1 MSLSMTSSLA
11 NIVYN
16 QPFLWW
22 GFLFH
27 YIYIMNF
34 NPNDLF
40 FKIAKIYSDN
50 KGEDKVIICNE
61 GGTRSSKTWDF
72 FHFLVT
78 FCDHNRNKGND
89 IYVLRDTLI
98 NCRDFTLKEFIT
110 CLEVIGV
117 YESANFTAYPKP
129 YYNLFGNNVYFRGL
143 EDESNTE
150 AYPSDILFFNESLE
164 IRKSQLEGLKMRCRK
179 LIVMDWNPKYTEH
192 WCFDLEGQP
201 NVFFTHSTYL
211 NNKHLQSSIIREIE
225 SYEPWAE
232 GSYEVVNRQLI
243 FQGQLIT
250 EKNQP
255 PPHPENIPNNTA
267 DEFRWKV
274 YGLGL
279 RGAMKGVIFPNVEYL
294 NSFPDIAYTY
304 GLDFGFTAD
313 PSALV
318 KYGQEGRNIYAELLL
333 YQPIDNIDDM
343 DATLEA
349 LGISKHVPITAD
361 SSDKYVSEKKGAV
374 QMVREL
380 FDRGW
385 EISKVSK
392 TKGVMYWIMDMKGFK
407 IHIVINDLV
416 HHAKKEQ
423 ENYRFKEVNGIQINQ
438 PNDSHNHFWDGT
450 RYPHM
455 SHAVNNLEV
464 SWS

>member
-1 MSLSMTSSLA
+1 
-11 NIVYN
+11 
-16 QPFLWW
+16 
-22 GFLFH
+22 
-27 YIYIMNF
+27 MNF
-34 NPNDLF
+34 DPNALF
-40 FKIAKIYSDN
+40 FELAKIYSDN

-72 FHFLVT
+72 WHFLVT
-78 FCDHNRNKGND
+78 FCDHNRNKEND

-98 NCRDFTLKEFIT
+98 NCRDFTLKEFVT
-110 CLEVIGV
+110 CLKAIGI
-117 YESANFTAYPKP
+117 YNPDNYTAYPKP

-143 EDESNTE
+143 EDETDTE

-164 IRKSQLEGLKMRCRK
+164 IRKSQFEGLKMRCRK

-192 WCFDLEGQP
+192 WCFDMEGQP

-211 NNKHLQSSIIREIE
+211 NNKHLQKSIINDIR
-225 SYEPWAE
+225 SYEPWMP
-232 GSYEVVNRQLI
+232 GSYEVINRQLI

-250 EKNQP
+250 NKNQP
-255 PPHPENIPNNTA
+255 PPHPDNVPNNTA

-279 RGAMKGVIFPNVEYL
+279 RGAMKGVIFPNVEYIKT
-294 NSFPDIAYTY
+294 FPDIAFTY
-304 GLDFGFTAD
+304 GIDFGFTAD
-313 PSALV
+313 PSTVV
-318 KYGQEGRNIYAELLL
+318 KYAREGRNIYLELLL

-343 DATLEA
+343 DATLTA
-349 LGISKHVPITAD
+349 LGVSKYVPITAD

-380 FDRGW
+380 FERGW

-392 TKGVMYWIMDMKGFK
+392 TKGVMYWITDMKGYK
-407 IHIVINDLV
+407 IHIIINDLV

-423 ENYRFKEVNGIQINQ
+423 ENYRFKEINGIQINQ
-438 PNDSHNHFWDGT
+438 PCDLHNHFWDGS

-455 SHAVNNLEV
+455 SHAVNTLEV